1 MEHTIAAISTSTMSS
16 GGISIVRLS
25 GVDAVEIADKI
36 FEAKNKKK
44 LKDAR
49 SHTIHYGV
57 IKDGDEVIDEVL
69 VSVMRAPDTYTRED
83 VIEINCHGGILVTR
97 RVLDTVL
104 KNGAKPAEPG
114 EFTKRAF
121 LNGRIDLSQAE
132 AVIDIINARNDYAL
146 KSSVNQLGGKLSEKI
161 KKIREIILDNVA
173 FIESALDDPEHYD
186 INDNVDKMCTDVD
199 NCVESVDKL
208 LKTADNGRIM
218 RDGIRTVILG
228 KTNAGKSS
236 LLNAL
241 AREERAIVTD
251 IEGTTRDVLE
261 EQINLSGV
269 TLNLIDTAGIRKT
282 DDYVENIGVNK
293 AKQYAKDAD
302 LITYVIDSSRP
313 LDNNGEVSVGNYI
326 FTMGGIDLDKL
337 DSLCKKYE
345 NKQSEVTYTNNSV
358 TVKVNGSSTD
368 DYVMVPIIKSD
379 NWTVTVN
386 GEKCETKDIAGMFTG
401 VSVNSGE
408 NEIVF
413 TFKPAAKDK
422 GLLIS
427 VLVLI
432 AMIAIMVV
440 DHYKNIRIPGWM
452 QACASGVYMAIIVV
466 LAVLMF
472 AIPLVASIIVNIRY
486 VLGI

>member
-1 MEHTIAAISTSTMSS
+1 
-16 GGISIVRLS
+16 
-25 GVDAVEIADKI
+25 
-36 FEAKNKKK
+36 
-44 LKDAR
+44 
-49 SHTIHYGV
+49 
-57 IKDGDEVIDEVL
+57 
-69 VSVMRAPDTYTRED
+69 
-83 VIEINCHGGILVTR
+83 
-97 RVLDTVL
+97 
-104 KNGAKPAEPG
+104 
-114 EFTKRAF
+114 
-121 LNGRIDLSQAE
+121 
-132 AVIDIINARNDYAL
+132 
-146 KSSVNQLGGKLSEKI
+146 
-161 KKIREIILDNVA
+161 
-173 FIESALDDPEHYD
+173 
-186 INDNVDKMCTDVD
+186 
-199 NCVESVDKL
+199 
-208 LKTADNGRIM
+208 
-218 RDGIRTVILG
+218 
-228 KTNAGKSS
+228 
-236 LLNAL
+236 
-241 AREERAIVTD
+241 
-251 IEGTTRDVLE
+251 
-261 EQINLSGV
+261 
-269 TLNLIDTAGIRKT
+269 
-282 DDYVENIGVNK
+282 
-293 AKQYAKDAD
+293 
-302 LITYVIDSSRP
+302 
-313 LDNNGEVSVGNYI
+313 
-326 FTMGGIDLDKL
+326 MGGIDLDKL

-345 NKQSEVTYTNNSV
+345 NRQSEVTYTNNSV

-386 GEKCETKDIAGMFTG
+386 GEKRETKDIAGMFTG